1 MITIMI
7 TIQKYE
13 ILLYHANILVLFLRF
28 FLEWICKILDISEIC
43 NSFGVA
49 FIFVRG
55 LIIG

>member
-7 TIQKYE
+7 TMQKYE

-28 FLEWICKILDISEIC
+28 FLEWICKVLDISEIC
-43 NSFGVA
+43 DFFGAA
-49 FIFVRG
+49 FIFARG

>member
-7 TIQKYE
+7 TMQKYE

-28 FLEWICKILDISEIC
+28 FLEWICKVLDISEIC
-43 NSFGVA
+43 DSFGVA
-49 FIFVRG
+49 FIFARG